1 MNRVYRSSG
10 HVTLAVLVVA
20 IMTGAAIAAPAE
32 TGTYSSITIE
42 VDEHEGVVIIEENGD
57 THEHNFSVRDQQ

>member
-10 HVTLAVLVVA
+10 QVTLVVLMAVLL
-20 IMTGAAIAAPAE
+20 TGAVIAAPAE

-42 VDEHEGVVIIEENGD
+42 VDEHKGVVIIEENGG
-57 THEHNFSVRDQQ
+57 THKH